1 MILVIGDD
9 KAASESTELVQEIET
24 AVVKWELSQFAA
36 HHLPLEKARQMI
48 REAAQTAVS
57 RIGEIPLAEL
67 PDSLHLEI
75 DFSLSE
81 IAHLCSLIPGVERID
96 VRTIGYKGTDY
107 REIQHVR
114 IVCTNLS
121 LACVSSHF

>member
-1 MILVIGDD
+1 MLKPLLSDYDLITS
-9 KAASESTELVQEIET
+9 SEGALDPLGLYSIFT
-24 AVVKWELSQFAA
+24 A

-48 REAAQTAVS
+48 RKAAQTAVS

-75 DFSLSE
+75 DFSLSQ

-96 VRTIGYKGTDY
+96 ARTIGYKGKDY

-114 IVCTNLS
+114 IVCTNLA
-121 LACVSSHF
+121 LACVRSHF